1 MVIVTRSLIHSVSK
15 SSFTILLSHGYT
27 AVNTYFALS
36 HCVLVISLFP
46 VPNGCGLIPF
56 GPSGVAE
63 TAVR

>member
-1 MVIVTRSLIHSVSK
+1 MVIQLLTHTLLYLISG
-15 SSFTILLSHGYT
+15 L
-27 AVNTYFALS
+27 NTYFALF